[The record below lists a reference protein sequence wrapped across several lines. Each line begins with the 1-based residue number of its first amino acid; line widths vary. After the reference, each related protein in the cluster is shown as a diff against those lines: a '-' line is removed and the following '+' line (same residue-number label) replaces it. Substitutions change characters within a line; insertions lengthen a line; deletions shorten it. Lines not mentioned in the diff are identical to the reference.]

1 MVSRRKRASSS
12 SPSDVI
18 STPRTVMSP
27 AVGRSRPAMR
37 PSRVDF
43 PLPEGPAMATNCRA
57 GTSSVM
63 SVSTSTG
70 RPPLSRRM
78 ESPRTV
84 IMMQPYY
91 TSGMR
96 RLWAV
101 ALLAVSVASLSA
113 ARLSAGEPHVIVAF
127 GDSLTAGLGVRP
139 EESYPS
145 RLEARL
151 RAAGYDYR
159 VVNAGV
165 SGDTTAGGLRRVDWA
180 LRAHPDIVI
189 VALGAND
196 GLRGQ
201 SPQAIRANLEEIVAR
216 LQASGA
222 RVLLV
227 GMRLPPNYGAEYTK
241 EFEAVFP
248 AVARRAKIA
257 LMPFLLDGVAADPRL
272 NQADGIH
279 PTAAGQQMIADRLWP
294 YLRPLLRPVK

>member
-1 MVSRRKRASSS
+1 
-12 SPSDVI
+12 
-18 STPRTVMSP
+18 
-27 AVGRSRPAMR
+27 VGAL
-37 PSRVDF
+37 V
-43 PLPEGPAMATNCRA
+43 
-57 GTSSVM
+57 
-63 SVSTSTG
+63 
-70 RPPLSRRM
+70 LSC
-78 ESPRTV
+78 
-84 IMMQPYY
+84 
-91 TSGMR
+91 
-96 RLWAV
+96 V
-101 ALLAVSVASLSA
+101 ALLSVA
-113 ARLSAGEPHVIVAF
+113 AGEARGEDVVVAL
-127 GDSLTAGLGVRP
+127 GDSLTAGLGVAADEAFP
-139 EESYPS
+139 A
-145 RLEARL
+145 RLQARL
-151 RAAGYDYR
+151 RAEGYDYR

-180 LRAHPDIVI
+180 LRAHPDVVI

-201 SPQAIRANLEEIVAR
+201 SPQAIRANLEEIVER